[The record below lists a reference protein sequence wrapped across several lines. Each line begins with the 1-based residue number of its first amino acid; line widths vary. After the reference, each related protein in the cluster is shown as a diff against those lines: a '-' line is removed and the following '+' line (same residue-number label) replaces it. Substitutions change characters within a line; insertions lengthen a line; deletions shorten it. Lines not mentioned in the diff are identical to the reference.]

1 MQNVLTDS
9 VDEPPGEPSKRGQR
23 SVYAAQRIRD
33 LIVSGELPAGERI
46 PERVITERLGI
57 SRTPLR
63 EALKI
68 LEAEGLVQISPNRGA
83 EVVRLSMSDVEAI
96 IEMLIG
102 MELQAAELA
111 CVRATDAQIAHA
123 EVLHDQMNEAYRQED
138 LLKYFNLNQA
148 IHEQIFVCAHN
159 SALLRIYRSEGTRIR
174 RYRFASNRDTSRW
187 PRAVQE
193 HEQILDALKQRAG
206 PLLREL
212 LRAHH
217 LNGWEATSRVLGAD
231 EDTAAKP

>member
-1 MQNVLTDS
+1 MHMLDSEDTADAPAPLTS
-9 VDEPPGEPSKRGQR
+9 QRGQR
-23 SVYAAQRIRD
+23 STYAVQCIRD
-33 LIVSGELPAGERI
+33 MIVAGDLPAGERI
-46 PERVITERLGI
+46 PERIITEKLGI

-68 LEAEGLVQISPNRGA
+68 LEVEGLVQISPNRGA
-83 EVVRLSMSDVEAI
+83 MVVKLSLDDVEAV

-111 CVRATDAQIAHA
+111 CKRATDAEMAA
-123 EVLHDQMNEAYRQED
+123 AFRNGE
-138 LLKYFNLNQA
+138 LLAYFNINQA

-159 SALLRIYRSEGTRIR
+159 PALLRVYRAESARIR
-174 RYRFASNRDTSRW
+174 RFRFVSNREASRW

-193 HEQILDALKQRAG
+193 HEQILDALKQREGAI
-206 PLLREL
+206 LREL

-217 LNGWEATSRVLGAD
+217 WNGWKATSKVLG
-231 EDTAAKP
+231 ERLG

>member
-1 MQNVLTDS
+1 MHMLDSEDTADAPAPLTS
-9 VDEPPGEPSKRGQR
+9 QRGQR
-23 SVYAAQRIRD
+23 STYAVQCIRD
-33 LIVSGELPAGERI
+33 MIVAGDLPAGERI
-46 PERVITERLGI
+46 PERIITEKLGI

-68 LEAEGLVQISPNRGA
+68 LEVEGLVQISPNRGA
-83 EVVRLSMSDVEAI
+83 MVVKLSLDDVEAV

-111 CVRATDAQIAHA
+111 CKRATDAEIARA
-123 EVLHDQMNEAYRQED
+123 EVLHAEMAAAFRNGE
-138 LLKYFNLNQA
+138 LLAYFNINQA

-159 SALLRIYRSEGTRIR
+159 PALLRVYRAESARIR
-174 RYRFASNRDTSRW
+174 RFRFVSNREASRW

-193 HEQILDALKQRAG
+193 HEQILDALKQREGAI
-206 PLLREL
+206 LREL

-217 LNGWEATSRVLGAD
+217 WNGWKATSKVLG
-231 EDTAAKP
+231 ERLG